1 MGVGRRMNVALRING
16 DMRMG
21 TVGKMYCFAL
31 AFLIVGMLASMPVHA
46 DSVEDFYKGKVVKII
61 VGGTAEG
68 GYAPYAR
75 MLQMHMGQYIP
86 GQPQVVVQFMPGA
99 GGLTATNYVYNVA
112 PKDGTIIGSVQRN
125 IVRLALIHDKGVK
138 YDPAKI
144 AWLGSLYNDV
154 SVCASWDASGIRTIQ
169 DAMRRQLI
177 VGGTGLNDTEQ
188 FPAVLNN
195 VIGTRFKIISGYKSS
210 AAITLAMERGEVTG
224 RCGWSWDSL
233 KSQRPEWLAE
243 KKIDI
248 LVQMSMK
255 KLPEI
260 GDVPLAIDLAKN
272 KEQRDVLEFI
282 FGEQNLG
289 KPFVMSGEVPADRVA
304 AIRKAFMRTA
314 ADATAVAEMTKMD
327 LGVAP
332 LDGKEMQAI
341 VTKMYATPQTVI
353 DRAGEA
359 VVYRE
364 K

>member
-1 MGVGRRMNVALRING
+1 MNFIRQ
-16 DMRMG
+16 
-21 TVGKMYCFAL
+21 FQAL
-31 AFLIVGMLASMPVHA
+31 AAAALFAIMAAVSVTPASA
-46 DSVEDFYKGKVVKII
+46 DAVADFYKGKQVRVM

-86 GQPQVVVQFMPGA
+86 GNPTVIVQYMPGA

-125 IVRLALIHDKGVK
+125 VVRLALIHDKGVK
-138 YDPAKI
+138 YDPAKL

-154 SVCASWDASGIRTIQ
+154 SVCASWADSGIHTIQ
-169 DAMRRQLI
+169 DAMQKELI

-195 VIGTRFKIISGYKSS
+195 IIGTKFRIISGYKSS

-233 KSQRPEWLAE
+233 KSQRSDWVAQ
-243 KKIDI
+243 KKIYI

-255 KLPEI
+255 KLPEL
-260 GDVPLAIDLAKN
+260 GDVPLAIDLARN
-272 KEQRDVLEFI
+272 KDERDVLEFI
-282 FGEQNLG
+282 FGEQTLG
-289 KPFVMSGEVPADRVA
+289 KPFIMSGDVPADRIA
-304 AIRKAFMRTA
+304 AIRKAFMQTA
-314 ADATAVAEMTKMD
+314 ADATAVGEMQKMD

-332 LDGKEMQAI
+332 LDGEEMQAI
-341 VTKMYATPQTVI
+341 VAKMYTTPPEII
-353 DRAGEA
+353 DRASEA
-359 VVYRE
+359 VVYRN